1 MTVAVSPSPASPGV
15 PPTDN
20 RIDRIAA
27 VGAWETLERI
37 RASPLIAEGA
47 VNMLGLD
54 AIRAKLGDRWP
65 AKRARVWE
73 HVERELE
80 RRLTPADISVRV
92 DDVSYLVAMASAPGY
107 AAQGVCLTILQDV
120 LKYFLG
126 ELRPADVL
134 LRGVTAIGDGEI
146 ASAPVDPIRMGRA
159 AGADRLMFAAPQT
172 PTPET
177 PAARAAEA
185 VNGPLA
191 EHAAAPKPWKPP
203 LAGRSATVSL
213 APPKREPFDLK
224 LGIEPVWNLKRGLI
238 TSFLIDRAGAPA
250 QAQAADLEEI
260 DVATCAYAVS
270 LMQEHRDQG
279 GPLLLHMPVSF
290 TSLATQRSRERIM
303 RLTAPVREAMR
314 GTVLL
319 EICGLDGGVPPS
331 RLIEVVGLVRS
342 LCAGVLGRA
351 RPNRSALEAVRGCGL
366 RGVVLEA
373 AQLGAS
379 DLFGARLEAY
389 AHVARD
395 VAANMIV
402 HGLPT
407 NAMVDRATSAGF
419 SHASVARDA
428 P

>member
-1 MTVAVSPSPASPGV
+1 MTVAVSPSPASQGV
-15 PPTDN
+15 PSADN

-27 VGAWETLERI
+27 VGAHDTLERI
-37 RASPLIAEGA
+37 RTSPLIAEGA

-92 DDVSYLVAMASAPGY
+92 DDVSYLVAMASAPNY

-146 ASAPVDPIRMGRA
+146 ASAAVDPARMGRA
-159 AGADRLMFAAPQT
+159 VTPDSLAFADPRAQ
-172 PTPET
+172 ET

-185 VNGPLA
+185 TSGPLA
-191 EHAAAPKPWKPP
+191 EHAAPVKPWKPP
-203 LAGRSATVSL
+203 LAGRSAVVSL
-213 APPKREPFDLK
+213 APPKREPFDLR

-238 TSFLIDRAGAPA
+238 TSFLIERAGAPA
-250 QAQAADLEEI
+250 HAQAADLEEM
-260 DVATCAYAVS
+260 DVATCAYAVG

-303 RLTAPVREAMR
+303 RLTAPVREEMR

-373 AQLGAS
+373 AQLGGG

-407 NAMVDRATSAGF
+407 NAMVDRAASAGF